1 MVEPIEPM
9 EIDDE
14 FVEMFCKPDL
24 DFESKIVEV
33 NWRNSLLTSRVKKQN
48 NTNFCLLLLD
58 SVEQTFKDK
67 RCQQYKKWYYNWK
80 QQLWRCK

>member
-33 NWRNSLLTSRVKKQN
+33 N
-48 NTNFCLLLLD
+48 
-58 SVEQTFKDK
+58 
-67 RCQQYKKWYYNWK
+67 
-80 QQLWRCK
+80 